1 MRFNPVDDLF
11 NAVTPTVE
19 FLNPADVAI
28 DQSGNVWV
36 ADFDISGG
44 DSRLHRID
52 AGASTPFCPRRA
64 VRRPVRRRRGRGPRP
79 HPGH

>member
-28 DQSGNVWV
+28 DQSGNV
-36 ADFDISGG
+36 
-44 DSRLHRID
+44 
-52 AGASTPFCPRRA
+52 
-64 VRRPVRRRRGRGPRP
+64 
-79 HPGH
+79 